1 MAKTFRDFSVVPKLV
16 STVFMCTGT
25 LLSSPPGQIMKRVQ
39 FLREKH
45 RHNKRTGKQTNK
57 SSCNILISWELASQ
71 MRSEEHFFQTGHS
84 ERQRVQS
91 RLSWIFFML
100 DRVVEYKK
108 ALLPYF
114 TDREHKQNLT
124 LLR

>member
-1 MAKTFRDFSVVPKLV
+1 MVPKLV

-45 RHNKRTGKQTNK
+45 HHNKRTGKQTNK

-71 MRSEEHFFQTGHS
+71 MRSEEHFFSDWTLRASAGPVKV
-84 ERQRVQS
+84 E
-91 RLSWIFFML
+91 LDFFHA
-100 DRVVEYKK
+100 RWSC
-108 ALLPYF
+108 
-114 TDREHKQNLT
+114 RI
-124 LLR
+124 